1 MVNFSE
7 LWGKTPDTRSAN
19 KKMLLG
25 GIASG
30 LIYWGN
36 VIARDQAGYPPEIKQ
51 QLDPHIPPYD
61 ELIAAAAPPGVL
73 YSIVKF
79 GKKDRFRDIA
89 DGSIYFGV
97 PTLIARTVVQS
108 MWAEG
113 KALAPPAVR
122 FTPASMSKYVPSNS
136 IIRTIAPT
144 SSLSKY
150 AVTS

>member
-1 MVNFSE
+1 MGSE
-7 LWGKTPDTRSAN
+7 D

-36 VIARDQAGYPPEIKQ
+36 VIARDQAGYPAEIKQ

-61 ELIAAAAPPGVL
+61 ELIAVAAPPAVL

-79 GKKDRFRDIA
+79 GKKKGLKDIA
-89 DGSIYFGV
+89 NGSIYFGL

-113 KALAPPAVR
+113 KAVAPPVAR
-122 FTPASMSKYVPSNS
+122 FTPAVASKYITNASMNRVVMP
-136 IIRTIAPT
+136 A

>member
-1 MVNFSE
+1 MFNPLKMGSE
-7 LWGKTPDTRSAN
+7 D

-30 LIYWGN
+30 LVYWGN
-36 VIARDQAGYPPEIKQ
+36 VIARDQAGYPAEIKQ

-61 ELIAAAAPPGVL
+61 ELIAAAAPPAVL

-79 GKKDRFRDIA
+79 GKKDRFKDIA
-89 DGSIYFGV
+89 DGSLYFGL

-113 KALAPPAVR
+113 KAVAPPVAR
-122 FTPASMSKYVPSNS
+122 FTPATTSKYIANAS
-136 IIRTIAPT
+136 INRVMPT

>member
-1 MVNFSE
+1 MFS
-7 LWGKTPDTRSAN
+7 LSNLFGKTPETQSAN
-19 KKMLLG
+19 KKILLG

-36 VIARDQAGYPPEIKQ
+36 VLARDQAGYPAEIKR

-61 ELIAAAAPPGVL
+61 ELIAAAAPPAVL

-79 GKKDRFRDIA
+79 GKKKGLKDIA
-89 DGSIYFGV
+89 DGSILFGV
-97 PTLIARTVVQS
+97 PTLLARTVVQS

-113 KALAPPAVR
+113 RAVAPPVAR

-136 IIRTIAPT
+136 TNRVVMPA

-150 AVTS
+150 ALTS